1 VSLISR
7 LWNISIII
15 RRVPTRRQLSCDWPA
30 QAVAIAIALC
40 LALAG
45 CSTTTAT
52 PTPGLA
58 PESLSPTAPVL
69 PVVTSTPIPPPTDE
83 PTATAAAD
91 TSGSETP
98 AIALATGTPTP
109 TPAGACT
116 NNAHFIADVTVPDG
130 TQYLPGQPIDKQ
142 WRVKNTG
149 TCDWNA
155 DYRLVL
161 VSGNAMGAPSEV
173 ALYPAKGGSE
183 AVLELNMIAP
193 PTPGAYTGRW
203 QARSP
208 TAKLFGDRVFVTIN
222 VVAITATVTITAT
235 P

>member
-1 VSLISR
+1 LLIASA
-7 LWNISIII
+7 II
-15 RRVPTRRQLSCDWPA
+15 RRVPTRRKLSRDWPV
-30 QAVAIAIALC
+30 QAVAIVVGLC

-45 CSTTTAT
+45 CSTTTGT

-58 PESLSPTAPVL
+58 PNSASPTAPVL
-69 PVVTSTPIPPPTDE
+69 PVITNTPIPPSTDT
-83 PTATAAAD
+83 PTATLAEAASA
-91 TSGSETP
+91 SETP
-98 AIALATGTPTP
+98 AVSLATGTPTP
-109 TPAGACT
+109 TPTGPCT
-116 NNAHFIADVTVPDG
+116 NNAHFVADLTVPDG

-149 TCDWNA
+149 TCDWGA

-173 ALYPAKGGSE
+173 ALYPAKGGSG
-183 AVLELNMIAP
+183 AVLDLNMTAP
-193 PTPGAYTGRW
+193 AEPGVYTGRW